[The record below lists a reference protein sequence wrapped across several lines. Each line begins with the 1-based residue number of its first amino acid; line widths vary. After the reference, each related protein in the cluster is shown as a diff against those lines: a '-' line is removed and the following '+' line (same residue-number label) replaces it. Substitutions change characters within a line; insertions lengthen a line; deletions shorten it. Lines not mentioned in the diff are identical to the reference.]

1 MLLSKSSI
9 ALFRTGTEVRIW
21 RLILSHRLKYKTYH
35 NELTQ
40 IHHQRPSN
48 ECLITNGFTT
58 VSPTPPTS
66 SNYNSYDSNSNNTAS
81 DYETCSGCEDKE

>member
-1 MLLSKSSI
+1 MSKSLI
-9 ALFRTGTEVRIW
+9 GFFFRTGTEVRIW
-21 RLILSHRLKYKTYH
+21 RLILSHRLKYKTHH

-40 IHHQRPSN
+40 NHQRPSN
-48 ECLITNGFTT
+48 ECLITNGFST

-66 SNYNSYDSNSNNTAS
+66 STYNSYDSNSNNTAS